1 MWRSKRLGNTR
12 AQSKARRAPSVRSS
26 PPTCRIFGCSDART
40 CVAVV
45 ADTGAN
51 YLDEIYDD
59 GWLDAHGVWPLER
72 QQLRLDLAQKLFR
85 APQESGA
92 P

>member
-1 MWRSKRLGNTR
+1 M
-12 AQSKARRAPSVRSS
+12 
-26 PPTCRIFGCSDART
+26 CRILAREHGILVGGSGGLAVASALAWLHCSDART